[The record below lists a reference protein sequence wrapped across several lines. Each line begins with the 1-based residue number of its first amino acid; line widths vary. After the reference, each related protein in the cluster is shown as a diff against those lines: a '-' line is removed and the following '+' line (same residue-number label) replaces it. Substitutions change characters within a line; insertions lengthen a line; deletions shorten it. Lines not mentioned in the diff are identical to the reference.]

1 MLAKLLLPFLDRAVS
16 ALIEDLDARGLL
28 ASTLVVVTGDMGR
41 TPRVNKNAGRDHW
54 PQCGFCIFAGG
65 GTRPGVIGAS
75 DKQAAY
81 PVEHPVSSG
90 DLAATMYHL
99 MGINPEATVPDQ
111 TGRPTPIS
119 HGGKV
124 VRQVLA

>member
-1 MLAKLLLPFLDRAVS
+1 
-16 ALIEDLDARGLL
+16 
-28 ASTLVVVTGDMGR
+28 
-41 TPRVNKNAGRDHW
+41 
-54 PQCGFCIFAGG
+54 
-65 GTRPGVIGAS
+65 VIGTS
-75 DKQAAY
+75 DRQAAY

-111 TGRPTPIS
+111 TGRPVHIS

-124 VRQVLA
+124 VRQALA

>member
-1 MLAKLLLPFLDRAVS
+1 
-16 ALIEDLDARGLL
+16 
-28 ASTLVVVTGDMGR
+28 VV
-41 TPRVNKNAGRDHW
+41 
-54 PQCGFCIFAGG
+54 
-65 GTRPGVIGAS
+65 GAS
-75 DKQAAY
+75 DRQAAY

-111 TGRPTPIS
+111 TGRPVPIG

-124 VRQVLA
+124 VRQALA